1 MKLLVSPLLNNLLS
15 FFPEVK
21 KPATK
26 KLSFKEKLKWT
37 LIILVGFYMLSNIPL
52 FGLGQNEL
60 ARFEQLSV
68 ILGASFGSVLSLG
81 IGPIVTA
88 SIVLQLLAGS
98 GILKIDQ
105 TTHEGRIFFQGIQKL
120 MSIFFILFEAV
131 VYVFMGGLAPDLLL
145 RGTPAYFNF
154 QLILVLQ
161 LVIGGL
167 LVLFMDEIINK
178 YGFGSGISLFI
189 AAGVSAE
196 IIIRAIS
203 PLNSLGAW
211 AFGSGQ
217 PPVGAIL
224 VFLTSLVSGAPQDA
238 FLALFGVLA
247 TVLIFGMSVYAQA
260 MKVEIPLSFGRIR
273 GYGMRWPLNFLYTSN
288 IPVILVAA
296 LMANVQLWARLLE
309 KWGYPLLGTYSGN
322 IPASGL
328 IQWISPPNIVFKAF
342 TGSFEYTS
350 LFNNDIV
357 HALGYSLFLIIG
369 SVVFSIFWVQTAG
382 MGASS
387 VSKQIMSSGLQ
398 IPGFR
403 RDERV
408 IERILSRYIF
418 PLTVM
423 GGIAIGF
430 LAASA
435 DILGALSR
443 GTGILLAVMIIY
455 RLYEEI
461 AKQHMMDMHPALRK
475 MMGGE

>member
-1 MKLLVSPLLNNLLS
+1 MKWLVSPLVNKILTSL
-15 FFPEVK
+15 PEVK
-21 KPATK
+21 GPDVKNLA
-26 KLSFKEKLKWT
+26 FKQKLKWT
-37 LIILVGFYMLSNIPL
+37 GIILVGFYLLSNIPL

-60 ARFEQLSV
+60 ARFEQLAV

-88 SIVLQLLAGS
+88 SIVLQLLVGS
-98 GILKIDQ
+98 GILNIDQ
-105 TTHEGRIFFQGIQKL
+105 TTHEGRVFFQGIQKV
-120 MSIFFILFEAV
+120 MAIFFIIFEAV
-131 VYVFMGGLAPDLLL
+131 VYVFMGGLAPEILLK
-145 RGTPAYFNF
+145 GTPAYFNF
-154 QLILVLQ
+154 QLILIAQ
-161 LVIGGL
+161 LILGGL
-167 LVLFMDEIINK
+167 MILFMDEVVNK
-178 YGFGSGISLFI
+178 WGFGHGVSLFI

-196 IIIRAIS
+196 IVIRAMS

-217 PPVGAIL
+217 PPVGAVL
-224 VFLTSLVSGAPQDA
+224 VFLTSLVSGAPKEA
-238 FLALFGVLA
+238 FLALVAIAA
-247 TVLIFGMSVYAQA
+247 TALVFGMSVYAQA
-260 MKVEIPLSFGRIR
+260 MKVEIPLSFGRVR

-309 KWGYPLLGTYSGN
+309 KWGYPFLGTYSGN
-322 IPASGL
+322 MPASGL
-328 IQWISPPNIVFKAF
+328 VQWIAPPDLVVKAF
-342 TGSFEYTS
+342 TGSLQFSS
-350 LFNNDIV
+350 LWNNDIT
-357 HALGYSLFLIIG
+357 HAIGYTLFLVVGSII
-369 SVVFSIFWVQTAG
+369 FSIFWVQTAG
-382 MGASS
+382 MGPQNVA
-387 VSKQIMSSGLQ
+387 KQIMSSGLQ

-408 IERILSRYIF
+408 IERILARYIF

-423 GGIAIGF
+423 GGASIGV

-475 MMGGE
+475 MMGGD